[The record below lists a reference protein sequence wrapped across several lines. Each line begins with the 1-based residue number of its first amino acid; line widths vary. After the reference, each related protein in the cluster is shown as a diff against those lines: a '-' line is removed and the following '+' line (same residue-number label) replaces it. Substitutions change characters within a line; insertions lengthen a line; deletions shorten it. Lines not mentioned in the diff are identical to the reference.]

1 MDAASASSFAVAYA
15 ADHGSPPRY
24 TSVDDLRLQERGIKH
39 VRVQFVD
46 YSNTVRFWVLPVS
59 YFKRICK
66 LARPSMT
73 LSPVALAFV
82 GIRFASGFNSMG
94 ECLFAID
101 LNSFR
106 VCTYA
111 PGHAVVSTWL
121 QEKVPSPTG
130 ALAIP
135 LCPRTMLQKVVDEAK
150 EKAGLTFLVGFES
163 EFVLLKKTSSP
174 PELVNDA
181 GWGCSAGYRTGAVEN
196 SVLDEIVDCVE
207 EAGIEVHFMVGEA
220 APGQYEL
227 VTGPMSPLD
236 AADALVFT
244 RETIYNIAHKHG
256 LRATFAPRLL
266 SDNIGSGAHMHL
278 SLHSTVPFT
287 GPDTRS
293 DAALA
298 PELTPT
304 QRSFLQ
310 TLVEHI
316 ASLSAITLP
325 TNASY
330 KRVEDGIFSG
340 GTYACWGWHNKD
352 APVRICGDG
361 RANHFEVKTI
371 DGTSN
376 PYLVSA
382 GILAAGLEGVLNGA
396 ELKTGNCAI
405 PAAQMSEEERKAVGL
420 ENPRRF
426 PRTVSDA
433 RQMLDE
439 NQYLKE
445 ALGAEFVGIYLGVSK
460 LLEEHMT
467 LPTEEATVIRLV
479 ETF

>member
-1 MDAASASSFAVAYA
+1 MDATSASSFSIAYT
-15 ADHGSPPRY
+15 ADHGWTPRY

-59 YFKRICK
+59 YFKRVCK

-82 GIRFASGFNSMG
+82 GVRFASGFSRMG

-163 EFVLLKKTSSP
+163 EFVLLKNASSP
-174 PELVNDA
+174 PELVNNA
-181 GWGCSAGYRTGAVEN
+181 GWSCSAGLRTGAVES
-196 SVLDEIVDCVE
+196 SVLDEIVECVE
-207 EAGIEVHFMVGEA
+207 EAGIEVHYIVGEA

-266 SDNIGSGAHMHL
+266 ADSIGSGAHMHL

-310 TLVEHI
+310 TL
-316 ASLSAITLP
+316 
-325 TNASY
+325 
-330 KRVEDGIFSG
+330 RVEDGIFSG

-396 ELKTGNCAI
+396 ELKTGNCAK
-405 PAAQMSEEERKAVGL
+405 PAARMSEEERKAVGL

-433 RQMLDE
+433 RRMLDE
-439 NQYLKE
+439 DQYLKE

-467 LPTEEATVIRLV
+467 LPTEEATVTRLV